1 MPKQKMGEDLE
12 DLVSKAVRPDQRL
25 KAEDLVASELATAIL
40 SEPLSKIRHTCEALM
55 LLDESERK
63 SANITE
69 EEVKESEKIYT
80 LTATLRNAF
89 IDKFTD
95 SYGNVIE
102 RSATIPWPFERKEV
116 EEWLDWSNYPI
127 WKIYVESG
135 REKERVL
142 KKARELHDEG
152 KPLESLY
159 HVAEYRVTIDTLNR
173 LKVQFVNY
181 AMPRTAKLLKKIIS
195 LVSSSSFQEALKRLK
210 GGSYGS
216 QRQG

>member
-1 MPKQKMGEDLE
+1 M
-12 DLVSKAVRPDQRL
+12 
-25 KAEDLVASELATAIL
+25 
-40 SEPLSKIRHTCEALM
+40 
-55 LLDESERK
+55 
-63 SANITE
+63 
-69 EEVKESEKIYT
+69 
-80 LTATLRNAF
+80 
-89 IDKFTD
+89 
-95 SYGNVIE
+95 IE

-142 KKARELHDEG
+142 KKARELYDEG

-173 LKVQFVNY
+173 LKIQFVNY